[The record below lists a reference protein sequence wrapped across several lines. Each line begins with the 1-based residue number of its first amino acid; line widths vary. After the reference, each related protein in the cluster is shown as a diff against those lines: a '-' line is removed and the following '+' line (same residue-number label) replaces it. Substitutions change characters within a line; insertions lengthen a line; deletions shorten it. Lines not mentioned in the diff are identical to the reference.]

1 MKRYTVFLAIAI
13 ALICTTALITAFSFQ
28 KAAASPHATRCV
40 NETGTGGCYTSI
52 QAAINDSS
60 AGDQVIIYSGTYTEH
75 ITMKQG
81 VSVTG
86 SGSANT
92 IIAGNNADD
101 NSIVSFTPGIDSST
115 VLSGVKVLGV
125 GTTTITN
132 GVSGGGIRI
141 VNASPRILNVTVD
154 SCYAQFGGGVS
165 INQGAPYFEGIEVIN
180 NHAQYGGGF
189 YIFNIGSVT
198 IAVSNI
204 ALTNEISAN
213 SATQEGGGIYLSAST
228 LMMSDTNLV
237 ANSADQI
244 GGGLM
249 AAQNSIVKLH
259 DNTFWSNSAHSGGG
273 VFLSNVNEALH
284 IWDNTFRSNGA
295 ENYGGGLYI
304 SLASGKIENN
314 WFRSNSVTDG
324 EGGGIYVTSGCSNL
338 WIQGNLMTENTATSS
353 SGAGGAI
360 SVEDT
365 GSAVIDSNR
374 IYYNSARVGGGVT
387 IYSTS
392 VVTLT
397 NNIIAYNVSTLDP
410 TAGPIGGVLFSSTP
424 SVLINNTIADN
435 TGSGFVFSSAENCV
449 IRNNIFSGNSKY
461 GIVNFLTSSY
471 QASDLDAY
479 NNTLGNYSLVTGT
492 DLHEVDPDYIN
503 TSPSNKLAYHLNMTS
518 TINTLGNTAFAPQ
531 FDIDSQLRGTFG
543 TTSIGADE
551 NVNQLFIPFV
561 SK

>member
-1 MKRYTVFLAIAI
+1 MKKLTIFFAVAT
-13 ALICTTALITAFSFQ
+13 ALICATILVMTFSYQ
-28 KAAASPHATRCV
+28 KAAASPHATLCV
-40 NETGTGGCYTSI
+40 NETGTGGCYSSI
-52 QAAINDSS
+52 QAAINDAS
-60 AGDQVIIYSGTYTEH
+60 AGDEVIIYSGTYTEH

-81 VSVTG
+81 VSVVG

-92 IIAGNNADD
+92 TIAGNNAD
-101 NSIVSFTPGIDSST
+101 NHSIVSFAPGIDSST

-189 YIFNIGSVT
+189 YIYNADSVT

-273 VFLSNVNEALH
+273 VFLYNVNEALH

-360 SVEDT
+360 SVEGT

-397 NNIIAYNVSTLDP
+397 NNIIAHNNATIDP
-410 TAGPIGGVLFSSTP
+410 IAGPIGGVLFASTP

-435 TGSGFVFSSAENCV
+435 TGSGFVFSQSEGC
-449 IRNNIFSGNSKY
+449 IIYNNIFSGNSQY
-461 GIVNFLTSSY
+461 GILNFSTSIY
-471 QASDLDAY
+471 ERGDLDAY
-479 NNTLGNYSLVTGT
+479 NNAYGNYSSVTGT
-492 DLHEVDPDYIN
+492 NLYEYDPDYIS
-503 TSPSNKLAYHLNMTS
+503 TSPSDTLAYHLNMTS
-518 TINTLGNTAFAPQ
+518 TINTLGNTTFAPQ
-531 FDIDSQLRGTFG
+531 FDIDNQLRETFG

-561 SK
+561 AK